1 MPRSD
6 ESMGVLRQTFL
17 VSPSRV
23 GAVISPADSRSESSL
38 AGSGWLSPQQVKD
51 SCFPTVCVGGLF
63 PSEVPQVDR
72 VPWRSSLV
80 RVILSLAAAL
90 FSSRVEIGVLSG
102 SSVEYLELPRR
113 VP

>member
-1 MPRSD
+1 M
-6 ESMGVLRQTFL
+6 VI
-17 VSPSRV
+17 PSRFQIDTSPV
-23 GAVISPADSRSESSL
+23 ARSEGCCFPAEVSVSGGFPNRVWSVASPASQR
-38 AGSGWLSPQQVKD
+38 P
-51 SCFPTVCVGGLF
+51 LF
-63 PSEVPQVDR
+63 PHRVRWWFIPRRSPQVDR